1 MNAIY
6 RLALTG
12 FVAAMIAGGSAFA
25 SDWEWATFPTVQTS
39 VTYCRPVEKET
50 TVAINSHGKAVGR
63 AAGKTRLANGAFTDP
78 RRRGAPLFP
87 SRRPNNVR

>member
-50 TVAINSHGKAVGR
+50 TVAINSHGKSVGR
-63 AAGKTRLANGAFTDP
+63 VAGKTASGKRRFHRSETP
-78 RRRGAPLFP
+78 RGSVVSFAPTE
-87 SRRPNNVR
+87 